1 MKKDNR
7 DPYDIKK
14 FEEVLGESY
23 MMVPDSKG
31 RLDRAIE
38 DLTSFVESDEVEE
51 LKSGEWFVKAQDLLQ
66 SVNVES
72 ENTPVDAIEET
83 SLDDLKDGEAF

>member
-1 MKKDNR
+1 MKKDSR

-38 DLTSFVESDEVEE
+38 DLESFIESDEVEE
-51 LKSGEWFVKAQDLLQ
+51 LKSGEWYTKAQDLLH
-66 SVNVES
+66 SVSVES
-72 ENTPVDAIEET
+72 ENMPVVAIEET
-83 SLDDLKDGEAF
+83 PLDDLKDGEAF